1 MRLYAI
7 KHGYLDGLNIA
18 FATWVLLYLGL
29 AVAMRFFGASLI
41 VAAIVAIPIAV
52 GVVAFRLSQLA
63 QRRRRLFNRQF
74 LEALNLIANQLES
87 GSGPQRAIEQV
98 IPNLSDPLQTEL
110 SVAMD
115 RALVSKDMVSA
126 IAELQ
131 DRYPS
136 KALKLFVAA
145 LELNR
150 DAAAGGRLEPS
161 IRNAANIMQAQFELS
176 DETIAELS
184 ETRSE
189 FMALI
194 VVIIG
199 IAIVMFTAG
208 GSVSAHAYYS
218 TFGIIATGLATIW
231 FAVGVYLSFR
241 LLNRGRG
248 DS

>member
-1 MRLYAI
+1 
-7 KHGYLDGLNIA
+7 
-18 FATWVLLYLGL
+18 V
-29 AVAMRFFGASLI
+29 
-41 VAAIVAIPIAV
+41 
-52 GVVAFRLSQLA
+52 
-63 QRRRRLFNRQF
+63 FNRQF

-115 RALVSKDMVSA
+115 RALVSKDMVSS

-131 DRYPS
+131 ERYPS
-136 KALKLFVAA
+136 KALRLFVAA

-150 DAAAGGRLEPS
+150 DSAAGGRLEPS
-161 IRNAANIMQAQFELS
+161 IRNAAGIMQAQFELS

-189 FMALI
+189 FLALI
-194 VVIIG
+194 AVIGG
-199 IAIVMFTAG
+199 IAVVMLTAG
-208 GSVSAHAYYS
+208 GSVSQQAYL
-218 TFGIIATGLATIW
+218 TPLGLIATGLAVIW
-231 FAVGVYLSFR
+231 FGVGVFLSFR

>member
-1 MRLYAI
+1 
-7 KHGYLDGLNIA
+7 
-18 FATWVLLYLGL
+18 
-29 AVAMRFFGASLI
+29 
-41 VAAIVAIPIAV
+41 
-52 GVVAFRLSQLA
+52 
-63 QRRRRLFNRQF
+63 
-74 LEALNLIANQLES
+74 
-87 GSGPQRAIEQV
+87 
-98 IPNLSDPLQTEL
+98 
-110 SVAMD
+110 
-115 RALVSKDMVSA
+115 
-126 IAELQ
+126 
-131 DRYPS
+131 
-136 KALKLFVAA
+136 
-145 LELNR
+145 
-150 DAAAGGRLEPS
+150 
-161 IRNAANIMQAQFELS
+161 MQAQFELS